1 MVKKNK
7 CVVIGATGF
16 VGSHLCDDLES
27 RGFRVQR
34 ITRIKNKI
42 DSAEGVI
49 YCDFSK
55 IEQIK
60 KILKGV
66 DVVFHLAAKTH
77 SSNLKNR
84 SDFFDTN
91 FHLTKI
97 IVKASIGAGV
107 KKFIF
112 LSSIKVNG
120 EQTYKNEE
128 FSERSVT
135 APQDYYGKSKLEA
148 EKYLTLNYVKSK
160 ISVVIIRSPIVYGF
174 PLKANFRLLVK
185 LVSLRFP
192 LPFLCVKN
200 LRDFI
205 YVRNLTDA
213 LILCSEHPR
222 ASGKVYLV
230 SDGQPISTP
239 VLIRKISNL
248 IQVRAFLFPFPVF
261 LIKFLAYFFFHSNKC
276 NKLINSLRINSSTI
290 KRDLKWNPPYT
301 LDQGLK
307 ETLDRFNY
315 L

>member
-7 CVVIGATGF
+7 CAVIGATGF
-16 VGSHLCDDLES
+16 VGVHLCNDLES

-34 ITRIKNKI
+34 IARIKNKI
-42 DSAEGVI
+42 DSTKDII

-66 DVVFHLAAKTH
+66 DIVFHLAAKTH
-77 SSNLKNR
+77 SSNFKNK

-91 FHLTKI
+91 FHLTKR

-128 FSERSVT
+128 FSEESVS

-148 EKYLTLNYVKSK
+148 EKFLSLNYVKSK

-192 LPFLCVKN
+192 LPFLYVNN

-239 VLIRKISNL
+239 VLIKKISNL
-248 IQVRAFLFPFPVF
+248 IQIRAFLFPFPIF
-261 LIKFLAYFFFHSNKC
+261 LVKFLAYIFFHSNKC
-276 NKLINSLRINSSTI
+276 NKLINSLRINSSAI

>member
-1 MVKKNK
+1 MKKIKILSTKTLSNDLKHLFSDLKFDLYHNDFISIQPLILNLPKHDGSWIFTSKNAVEAVFSSNQNIDNFFNKIYCVGKNTKSLLVKK
-7 CVVIGATGF
+7 G
-16 VGSHLCDDLES
+16 
-27 RGFRVQR
+27 Q
-34 ITRIKNKI
+34 KI
-42 DSAEGVI
+42 
-49 YCDFSK
+49 
-55 IEQIK
+55 
-60 KILKGV
+60 
-66 DVVFHLAAKTH
+66 AKMAQN
-77 SSNLKNR
+77 SSNLAEFISKTAKNE
-84 SDFFDTN
+84 
-91 FHLTKI
+91 
-97 IVKASIGAGV
+97 
-107 KKFIF
+107 KFIF
-112 LSSIKVNG
+112 CRSNI
-120 EQTYKNEE
+120 KNEE

-192 LPFLCVKN
+192 LPFLCLKN

-239 VLIRKISNL
+239 VLIKKISNL
-248 IQVRAFLFPFPVF
+248 IQIRAFLFPFPIF
-261 LIKFLAYFFFHSNKC
+261 LVKFLAYIFFHSNKC